1 MVLTYKRLGS
11 FLLGNMNKKTLE
23 TVIGDRVFTTAGRF
37 NGFNY
42 NYFLFSGA
50 ASDFGTSPMEFFGG
64 YPLWF

>member
-1 MVLTYKRLGS
+1 
-11 FLLGNMNKKTLE
+11 MNTKTLE
-23 TVIGDRVFTTAGRF
+23 PVIGDRVFTKAAGRF